1 MRGALLEILD
11 SCSWGSLA
19 PGSQREGPQV
29 SLSTE
34 GSTGFPASPPGTVT
48 RGCPRIAA
56 CPVTDTC
63 VFAGKVWVPK
73 QKPMDPVLES
83 VTLEPELEEALAN
96 ASDAELCDI
105 AGKSLSGSFPHIFQK
120 GLTCPCRES

>member
-1 MRGALLEILD
+1 MD
-11 SCSWGSLA
+11 
-19 PGSQREGPQV
+19 
-29 SLSTE
+29 
-34 GSTGFPASPPGTVT
+34 T
-48 RGCPRIAA
+48 R
-56 CPVTDTC
+56 

-105 AGKSLSGSFPHIFQK
+105 AGKSLSRSFPTSSRK
-120 GLTCPCRES
+120 V

>member
-1 MRGALLEILD
+1 MLWLEIFD
-11 SCSWGSLA
+11 SCS
-19 PGSQREGPQV
+19 PGKFGTGFPKGKPQA

-34 GSTGFPASPPGTVT
+34 GSTGLWDSPPGTIT
-48 RGCPRIAA
+48 RGCPSTATR
-56 CPVTDTC
+56 PVTDTH

-105 AGKSLSGSFPHIFQK
+105 AGNSLSGTFPMSS
-120 GLTCPCRES
+120 RRV